1 MASTRIERA
10 LSERIYLLHA
20 EQFPDKWEFRVR
32 GQSSNVYEQEL
43 SSSTFSCSCPD
54 YGKRHS
60 FCKHLLYLICRIGVQ
75 MDIGMKVSTRS
86 TNWNN
91 ERYQAC
97 SRSWYNRLSSR
108 ITESAPETT
117 HVREPEGDCPICFE
131 ALGTDHLAE
140 CKTTCHNWFHK
151 DCIQAWINNG
161 HETCPTCRAPWETTV
176 DIEEEPIL
184 ITGRVL
190 AETAT
195 ATATTDSTTA
205 AVADAET
212 SAAAAASAGAAET
225 ITPPPREMKP
235 DILFTFDTTGS
246 MYPCI
251 SEVKRYI
258 SDISQKLFSEIP
270 NLRIAVM
277 AHGDYCDKNT
287 RYLTKHIDFT
297 NNVEEIKN
305 FVVNVEGTYGGDY
318 PEAYEYVL
326 RESRSLSWRMDAN
339 VKSLVMIGDAPPHEK
354 NENPEKIDWFE
365 EAERLRDRNVQIF
378 SVQCLNHGNR
388 DSFHFYS
395 QIAAVTNG
403 YHLFLDQFSYIKDMI
418 QAICYRQY
426 DTTQLEN
433 FEQEMQSRSGGITS
447 SMRLMFDT
455 MLGRKTREQVT
466 AEMSP
471 DRFRSSYSSRYS
483 PSVTSSDTETPLV
496 EGTEEDLR
504 PCPPTK
510 FQVFNVERDMGI
522 KEFCDSMGIRFQKG
536 KGFYEFTKSEIVQPQ
551 KEIVLMKRD
560 TGDLYEGDVAR
571 YLAGIPRN
579 SARSR
584 ISPSSVE
591 GYRVFIQSTSP
602 NRKLIGGQGFLYEV
616 SYD

>member
-1 MASTRIERA
+1 MANIRIERA

-20 EQFPDKWEFRVR
+20 EQSTDKWKFKVR

-43 SSSTFSCSCPD
+43 SPSTFSCSCPD

-60 FCKHLLYLICRIGVQ
+60 FCKHLLYLICRIGLQ

-86 TNWNN
+86 TNWNS

-108 ITESAPETT
+108 ISESEPDIT
-117 HVREPEGDCPICFE
+117 HVREHEGDCPICFE
-131 ALGTDHLAE
+131 ELGKNLLAE
-140 CKTTCHNWFHK
+140 CKTTCHNWFHQ
-151 DCIQAWINNG
+151 DCIHAWISSG
-161 HETCPTCRAPWETTV
+161 HKTCPTCRSIWETTV
-176 DIEEEPIL
+176 DIEEEPAL

-190 AETAT
+190 AETVT
-195 ATATTDSTTA
+195 TTDATVDLTTD
-205 AVADAET
+205 AVADAGNDAT
-212 SAAAAASAGAAET
+212 VDASET
-225 ITPPPREMKP
+225 IPTPLQEMKP

-251 SEVKRYI
+251 SDVKRYI

-277 AHGDYCDKNT
+277 AHGDYCDKNSS
-287 RYLTKHIDFT
+287 YLTKHIDFT
-297 NNVEEIKN
+297 NNVEDIKN
-305 FVVNVEGTYGGDY
+305 FVVNVQGTNGGDY

-378 SVQCLNHGNR
+378 SIQCLNNGNR

-433 FEQEMQSRSGGITS
+433 FEQEMQSRSGGMTN

-455 MLGRKTREQVT
+455 MLGRKTREQV
-466 AEMSP
+466 AVEMSP
-471 DRFRSSYSSRYS
+471 DRFHSSYSRRS
-483 PSVTSSDTETPLV
+483 PTRTISSDEATLV
-496 EGTEEDLR
+496 EGTAEDLR

-510 FQVFNVERDMGI
+510 FQVFNVERDIGI
-522 KEFCDSMGIRFQKG
+522 KEFCDSMGIHFQKG

-560 TGDLYEGDVAR
+560 TGDLYEGEVAR

-579 SARSR
+579 SERFR